1 MKWYEAIFG
10 EDVWKHLVI
19 ETSFW
24 KHSEEKATKRKLD
37 RNVYYFN
44 GYLTWNEPIILFQ
57 TDEESYGKSL
67 NTKIHEKHPNIPDT
81 LTIPVFF
88 IDPVLHI
95 YKDPCDADTLSISDR
110 EKEKFDHYTSR

>member
-1 MKWYEAIFG
+1 MY
-10 EDVWKHLVI
+10 VI
-19 ETSFW
+19 QMVTSLEMNQWF
-24 KHSEEKATKRKLD
+24 
-37 RNVYYFN
+37 
-44 GYLTWNEPIILFQ
+44 LFQ

-67 NTKIHEKHPNIPDT
+67 NAKIHEKHPNIPDT